1 VAKSPLRITRLLI
14 MARAPS
20 IFRQQ
25 DVTRAFRA
33 AQAAGVK
40 VARVEIDRDGKIVIV
55 TASEAQNSTPLD
67 TWMAQHG
74 SRQA

>member
-1 VAKSPLRITRLLI
+1 V
-14 MARAPS
+14 ARAPA

-33 AQAAGVK
+33 AKAAGVR

-55 TASEAQNSTPLD
+55 TADDELD
-67 TWMAQHG
+67 ERREENEWDRA
-74 SRQA
+74 

>member
-1 VAKSPLRITRLLI
+1 

-33 AQAAGVK
+33 AKAAGV
-40 VARVEIDRDGKIVIV
+40 RVRRIEIDRTGKLVIV
-55 TASEAQNSTPLD
+55 TADDELD
-67 TWMAQHG
+67 DRREKNEWD
-74 SRQA
+74 RD

>member
-1 VAKSPLRITRLLI
+1 
-14 MARAPS
+14 MARAPAT
-20 IFRQQ
+20 FRQQ

-55 TASEAQNSTPLD
+55 LADDLEHERREENSWD
-67 TWMAQHG
+67 RA
-74 SRQA
+74 

>member
-1 VAKSPLRITRLLI
+1 

-33 AQAAGVK
+33 AKAAGVR

-55 TASEAQNSTPLD
+55 TGEAPMQDSAPLD
-67 TWMAQHG
+67 TWMAKHG
-74 SRQA
+74 PHET

>member
-1 VAKSPLRITRLLI
+1 

-33 AQAAGVK
+33 AKAAGVR
-40 VARVEIDRDGKIVIV
+40 VARVEIDREGKIVIV
-55 TASEAQNSTPLD
+55 TADELERMEGNEWD
-67 TWMAQHG
+67 
-74 SRQA
+74 RD

>member
-1 VAKSPLRITRLLI
+1 
-14 MARAPS
+14 MARAPA
-20 IFRQQ
+20 IFRQA

-55 TASEAQNSTPLD
+55 SADELEHERREGNEWD
-67 TWMAQHG
+67 
-74 SRQA
+74 RD